1 MLLRATFRIFD
12 RNRLKLQDYDLVVQ
26 EEGGAGLSG
35 RYGDVP
41 RRAADCLHVFKH
53 ASLAVDFDGRR
64 IYVDPVGEY
73 ADYAHLPKA
82 DAVLV
87 THSHYDHLD
96 RAAVEQLMTPATAV
110 VCDKT
115 SAEAFDFDCYM
126 MVPGAVAEPLDGIRV
141 EAVAAYNT
149 TEGHLQFHPRERED
163 CGYVLTLGGTRVYIA
178 GDSEP
183 TPEMRLLEGID
194 IAFLPVNQPYMMTV
208 DQAAEAVRALRPAI
222 FYPYHYGE
230 VEQVTDLDR
239 LAREVAG
246 LTEMRVR
253 PME

>member
-1 MLLRATFRIFD
+1 MRINLLLRATFRIFD

-35 RYGDVP
+35 RYGRPIVFTF
-41 RRAADCLHVFKH
+41 FKH

-115 SAEAFDFDCYM
+115 SAEAFDFDCYT

-141 EAVAAYNT
+141 EAVAA
-149 TEGHLQFHPRERED
+149 
-163 CGYVLTLGGTRVYIA
+163 
-178 GDSEP
+178 
-183 TPEMRLLEGID
+183 
-194 IAFLPVNQPYMMTV
+194 
-208 DQAAEAVRALRPAI
+208 
-222 FYPYHYGE
+222 
-230 VEQVTDLDR
+230 
-239 LAREVAG
+239 
-246 LTEMRVR
+246 
-253 PME
+253 